1 MPLLNDEHKPLY
13 IQPNWF
19 TVESLG
25 IKSDCD
31 GVIILFAYRKLHIS
45 GKTSNSNTLPAWPSS
60 EVGG

>member
-45 GKTSNSNTLPAWPSS
+45 GKTSNSNTLPA
-60 EVGG
+60 